1 MKVFLSFLALLVIIG
16 STFSC
21 KKAAA
26 KAKIVAP
33 KANDV
38 WIEGKTYTIR
48 WKGFK
53 EGVICISVL
62 IGGHDAG
69 IINSCDSCA
78 AQNKY
83 KWTIPVGFVSGFGEN
98 KDDAVRV
105 VLYYK
110 DNENHP
116 YFSDYFTISK

>member
-21 KKAAA
+21 KKATA
-26 KAKIVAP
+26 KAKIIAP

-53 EGVICISVL
+53 EGVICISIL

-83 KWTIPVGFVSGFGEN
+83 KWTIPHGFVSGFGED

-110 DNENHP
+110 DNESNP

>member
-1 MKVFLSFLALLVIIG
+1 MKFLLGFITILMIVTG
-16 STFSC
+16 VFSC
-21 KKAAA
+21 KKADA
-26 KAKIVAP
+26 KAKIVSP

-62 IGGHDAG
+62 IGGHYAG

-83 KWTIPVGFVSGFGEN
+83 RWTIPVGFVSGFGEDR
-98 KDDAVRV
+98 DDAVRV

-110 DNENHP
+110 DNKSNP